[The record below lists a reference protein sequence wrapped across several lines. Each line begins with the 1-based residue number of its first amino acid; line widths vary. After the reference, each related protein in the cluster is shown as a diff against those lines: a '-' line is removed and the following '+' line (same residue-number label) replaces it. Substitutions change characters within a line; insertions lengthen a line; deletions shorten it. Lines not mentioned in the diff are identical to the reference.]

1 MWGFFEYFLN
11 LFFVGFNIYH
21 YSRNGKFFRSK
32 NNHACGHFR

>member
-1 MWGFFEYFLN
+1 
-11 LFFVGFNIYH
+11 VGFNIYH